1 MAIDS
6 PRRYW
11 VLSVVFGVAAV
22 ALVAWLAAV
31 TPRQPCRGAQ
41 LWWNPPFLA
50 FQLSRSTGEIEA
62 VFGQADDACRTRMVA
77 ALDLA
82 NKVDVIAV
90 IAAYTGFLACFF
102 FALRRLGY
110 AMLTQIGL
118 VAVVAGFVF
127 GVIEAA
133 IRLRIMQ
140 SLPGTVTSLVLLS
153 IGDTGKYLAFAIAGA
168 GAAVGMLARQGILGR
183 LAGVVCGAGAF
194 MVVLGLNYFPT
205 RPALPIG
212 FAIVSLVVL
221 LYAAGAA
228 ARGAP
233 PAAGP

>member
-1 MAIDS
+1 MASDS

-11 VLSVVFGVAAV
+11 VLSVVFGVAAI

-31 TPRQPCRGAQ
+31 TPRQMCSGLQ

-50 FQLSRSTGEIEA
+50 FQLSRSTGDIEA
-62 VFGQADDACRTRMVA
+62 VFGQADDACRARMVA

-82 NKVDVIAV
+82 NKIDVIAV
-90 IAAYTGFLACFF
+90 IAAYTAFFACFF
-102 FALRRLGY
+102 LALRRQGY
-110 AMLTQIGL
+110 TVLAQIGL
-118 VAVVAGFVF
+118 IAVIAGFAF
-127 GVIEAA
+127 GVLEAVL
-133 IRLRIMQ
+133 RLRIMQ
-140 SLPGTVTSLVLLS
+140 SLPGTVATLVMLS

-183 LAGVVCGAGAF
+183 LAGIVCGAGAF

-221 LYAAGAA
+221 LYAAEAA
-228 ARGAP
+228 VRGAP
-233 PAAGP
+233 SVASP